1 MLYYD
6 SNNEAG
12 NSWSMTPAI
21 DRLALA
27 RTLLSIIRD
36 GVFFMDSSFS
46 IRYANPVFAKTVGMD
61 NLAHWLCIDPAE
73 PGTDTGTAEA
83 DERYHDLQE
92 IYPDPDR
99 KSTRLNSSH

>member
-73 PGTDTGTAEA
+73 PGTDKIGRASCWGTV
-83 DERYHDLQE
+83 
-92 IYPDPDR
+92 
-99 KSTRLNSSH
+99 